1 MFSFRTKLP
10 LIPIAAQ
17 LIYFTALL
25 PINPNEM
32 YIYTVVIFSVF
43 YANDAFQTI
52 FTCVET
58 IRHAKSKTN
67 CPTAKALF

>member
-1 MFSFRTKLP
+1 
-10 LIPIAAQ
+10 
-17 LIYFTALL
+17 
-25 PINPNEM
+25 M